1 MLTRSVGDETVL
13 LDLANEEYFG
23 LEGVGA
29 RFVELAGGGR
39 TYGETVSALLDEYD
53 VSEDVL
59 RHDLD
64 VLITELHAKRL
75 VEVDGT

>member
-29 RFVELAGGGR
+29 RFVELAGGGA
-39 TYGETVSALLDEYD
+39 TYGETVAALLDEYD

-64 VLITELHAKRL
+64 ALVTELHAKRL